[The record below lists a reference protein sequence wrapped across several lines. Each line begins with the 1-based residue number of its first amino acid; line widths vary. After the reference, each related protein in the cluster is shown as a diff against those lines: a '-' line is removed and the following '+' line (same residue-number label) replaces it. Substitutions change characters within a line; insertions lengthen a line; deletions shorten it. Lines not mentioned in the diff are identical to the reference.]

1 MREVLQRRF
10 KEAYHHNPAF
20 LPEPDLILIDG
31 GLGQVNAVQQVL
43 EKMQVDIPVIGLAEQ
58 REDIYRP
65 YFPFPLQ
72 LPRRDEGLKLLQR
85 LRDEAHRFALAYQRQ
100 RRSKTLVR
108 SQLDDIPGIGPV
120 RKSFAAAFWFGV
132 RHSYCQ

>member
-1 MREVLQRRF
+1 
-10 KEAYHHNPAF
+10 
-20 LPEPDLILIDG
+20 
-31 GLGQVNAVQQVL
+31 
-43 EKMQVDIPVIGLAEQ
+43 MQVDIPVIGLAEQ

-65 YFPFPLQ
+65 HFPFPLQ

-108 SQLDDIPGIGPV
+108 SQLDDIPGIGSV
-120 RKSFAAAFWFGV
+120 RKKALLQHFGSVSAIRIASEEELAVVPGMNQPAARAVVEYFAADDHG
-132 RHSYCQ
+132 